1 VNPVTRA
8 EILDFVTYSERREG
22 IRASAMAAKDLR
34 RVHAGPHL
42 TLLFENRETV
52 RYQVLEMVRAEQ
64 IVREADLQH
73 ELDTYNAFLGEDGD
87 LGATL
92 LIEIEDEA
100 RRKVLLRSWR
110 DLPGSIFLV
119 LENGEAVPARWD
131 EAQMSE
137 EKLSSVQF
145 LLFPGAARSAPVG
158 LKVAHP
164 ELAVDVA
171 FGPGTRAALA
181 EDLQG

>member
-1 VNPVTRA
+1 VKPVTRD
-8 EILDFVTYSERREG
+8 EILDYVTYAERREG

-42 TLLFENRETV
+42 TLLFENHETV

-64 IVREADLQH
+64 IVRDADIRH
-73 ELDTYNAFLGEDGD
+73 ELDTYNAFLGSAGD

-100 RRKVLLRSWR
+100 RRHVLLRSWR

-119 LENGEAVPARWD
+119 LENGEEVPARWD
-131 EAQMSE
+131 AAQMTE

-145 LLFPGAARSAPVG
+145 LLFPGVARSAPVG

-164 ELAVDVA
+164 QLAIEVA
-171 FGPGTRAALA
+171 FSPGTRTALA